1 METGVFLFTVLILTE
16 QDMNASFVIVYLNAN
31 TTRTDTV
38 SLSSLG
44 IAVCDHKNSSERSV
58 NLRLAKWGVGGGG
71 RKTEFGGT
79 VYIALK
85 VSIGYE
91 IKT

>member
-1 METGVFLFTVLILTE
+1 MQLIGTEIGNWMFRAFRVFLFTVLILTE
-16 QDMNASFVIVYLNAN
+16 QDMNASFVIVSLNAN

-71 RKTEFGGT
+71 EIQSLGEQ
-79 VYIALK
+79 YI
-85 VSIGYE
+85 
-91 IKT
+91 